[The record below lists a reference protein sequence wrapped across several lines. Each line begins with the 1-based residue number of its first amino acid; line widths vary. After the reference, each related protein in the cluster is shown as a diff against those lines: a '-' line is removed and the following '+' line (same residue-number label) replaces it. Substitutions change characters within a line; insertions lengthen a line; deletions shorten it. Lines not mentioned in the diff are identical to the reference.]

1 MEFKQC
7 SKGHFYDPSVTDTC
21 PQCAAE
27 AAGGNRFQYDI
38 GATTPASMEDYGA
51 TESVSPCDNF
61 FSGGNADMG
70 ATMPPMMGGGTG
82 MGETMAPIQGNGFI
96 AGNFPGGGG
105 VEDYSDATQP
115 TIVAGVEGFSP
126 VTGWLVCVDGAAKGT
141 DYRIRAGYNYIGR
154 AEHMDICIA
163 GDNQIGR
170 DRHAM
175 IAYDQEER
183 VFFFGPADGKS
194 IVRLNGKMVMVPSEL
209 HTYDIITI
217 GSTKLMFV
225 PLCGERFNWDE

>member
-27 AAGGNRFQYDI
+27 AAAGNQPFQFDM
-38 GATTPASMEDYGA
+38 GATAPVSMEDYAA
-51 TESVSPCDNF
+51 TESVSP
-61 FSGGNADMG
+61 SGGSYQGNNMD
-70 ATMPPMMGGGTG
+70 
-82 MGETMAPIQGNGFI
+82 MGETLPPKQENGFLTGEFGVG
-96 AGNFPGGGG
+96 GNG

-115 TIVAGVEGFSP
+115 TIVAGMAGFSP
-126 VTGWLVCVDGAAKGT
+126 VAGWLVCVDGPAKGT
-141 DYRIRAGYNYIGR
+141 DYRIRAGYNYMGR

-163 GDNQIGR
+163 GDNHIGR

-209 HTYDIITI
+209 HAYDIITI